1 MIAFTHRAALS
12 IVATGI
18 ALAIAAPAHASAD
31 CPVGKTGT
39 NPLANAPTAPKG
51 VTDEVVGSIDLGA
64 ELKFNGHDLRTRK
77 LVVQPG
83 GIVPLHSHAGRPAL
97 ILTASGAITEY
108 RSSCT
113 VPIEHVAGDVS
124 READGISHYWINNGS
139 VPALLYSSDV
149 KVHE

>member
-1 MIAFTHRAALS
+1 MIAFTHRATMS
-12 IVATGI
+12 VVAAGI
-18 ALAIAAPAHASAD
+18 ALAAAAPAYASVD
-31 CPVGKTGT
+31 CPVGKAGT

-51 VTDEVVGSIDLGA
+51 VTDNVVGSIDLGA
-64 ELKFNGHDLRTRK
+64 EVKFDGHDLRTRK

-113 VPIEHVAGDVS
+113 VPINHKAGEVS
-124 READGISHYWINNGS
+124 READGISHYWINHGK
-139 VPALLYSSDV
+139 VPAVLYSSDV
-149 KVHE
+149 KVRE